1 MEILEDLLEWSDSP
15 FVSNDLTGGILGSY
29 IRIVYNTFFK
39 INLPAYDLFTSKK
52 KKTTSQTLTRIKENL
67 KNMFF

>member
-15 FVSNDLTGGILGSY
+15 FVRNDLTGGILGSY

-52 KKTTSQTLTRIKENL
+52 KTTSQTLTRIKENL